1 MVAKFQVQQNAL
13 VPVSTEPRMPLRG
26 VTPSDFVSQLIAARD
41 HLETQR
47 HSFRAPPDKA
57 IAAYADG
64 AKKAV
69 RRMPMGYRTTR
80 TV

>member
-1 MVAKFQVQQNAL
+1 MSAPLRV
-13 VPVSTEPRMPLRG
+13 PLRG
-26 VTPSDFVSQLIAARD
+26 ATASDFVSHLIAARD

-47 HSFRAPPDKA
+47 HSFRAQPDRA

-64 AKKAV
+64 ASKAV